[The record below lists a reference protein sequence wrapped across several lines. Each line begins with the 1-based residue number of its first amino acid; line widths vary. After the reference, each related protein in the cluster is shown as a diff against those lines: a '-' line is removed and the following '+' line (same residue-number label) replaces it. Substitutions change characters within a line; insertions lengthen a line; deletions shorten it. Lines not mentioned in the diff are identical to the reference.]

1 MCYPIYNKN
10 TTSRKYFL
18 TIIYIVKHKLY
29 FTNIFQILTNRT
41 SVPILYCTTI
51 RERAFGR
58 GYLKLEISFYFFKN
72 AKADSPVH
80 SLLKFSIPPPHKKL
94 QISQSQYPPTFHQ
107 NYPSLT
113 TYRTLYRKSPVNSY
127 FSLPSHTKIFHAP
140 TLISSNQNTTS
151 SLYNMAFSRLHIF
164 DQKS

>member
-1 MCYPIYNKN
+1 MN
-10 TTSRKYFL
+10 
-18 TIIYIVKHKLY
+18 IICP
-29 FTNIFQILTNRT
+29 QIWTNRT

-113 TYRTLYRKSPVNSY
+113 TYRTLYRKSPINSC
-127 FSLPSHTKIFHAP
+127 FSLPSHPKIFYP
-140 TLISSNQNTTS
+140 LTLISSNQNTTS
-151 SLYNMAFSRLHIF
+151 SLFNKVFYDSTFLIKNHKKWS
-164 DQKS
+164 QKIIPSNISSQP